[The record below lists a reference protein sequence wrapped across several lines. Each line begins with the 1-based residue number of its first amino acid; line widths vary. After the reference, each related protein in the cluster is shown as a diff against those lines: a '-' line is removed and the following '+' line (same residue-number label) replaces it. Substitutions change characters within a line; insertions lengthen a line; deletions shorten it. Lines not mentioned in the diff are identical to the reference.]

1 MLDESQVL
9 FLFIREFFNHLNEEK
24 GADCRYR
31 EDLTPIDKIV
41 LRFSNE
47 LGMIKALFASL

>member
-1 MLDESQVL
+1 MSRNTLPERGE
-9 FLFIREFFNHLNEEK
+9 IREKNTPYNEEK

-47 LGMIKALFASL
+47 SGMIKALFANL